1 MAIFINEE
9 QMINNNAFLY
19 EDKLNSQY
27 TRFLERPPV
36 FVTYYSIN
44 NVESMADDGFQNVER
59 ILGSNSPI
67 RFNKIEHFPVYGLD
81 RIVLNLEDD
90 DEGLTTSY
98 DSELILLPNTVTPS
112 PNDFFIINHVKTS
125 VLFMVTEVALDS
137 IKSNNYYKIGFTM
150 KSLNPEGLERIDR
163 QVVDNFECI
172 FKNIGTEDKCL
183 VRSDDYVKLN
193 NFMKKFDE
201 ISDKFFMLY
210 YDEPTNSLLY
220 QDTFCRLYDAYLT
233 EFITR
238 NKILQNP
245 HDYKTMFLANEDY
258 SRLFPIKYEKSIY
271 RTIEKKSKDR
281 LPDEVKFIRLPIDSG
296 ESVFVIRRI
305 RNVMSINFGDEHQYH
320 SQVCVGETYLEPY
333 LIKAI
338 KNNDLNDYRSL
349 DEIMGVMPIVD
360 TDEDIDNGFTK
371 YPLIKPIYRII
382 VKYFNNIDNGLFDED
397 INCIDADDIGYDLN
411 SFVTTA
417 ILLFILS
424 DAYRKFIKN

>member
-19 EDKLNSQY
+19 EEKLNSQY

-44 NVESMADDGFQNVER
+44 NVESMADGGFQNVER
-59 ILGSNSPI
+59 IIGTNSPI
-67 RFNKIEHFPVYGLD
+67 RFNKVEHFPVYGLD

-90 DEGLTTSY
+90 EEGLTTSY
-98 DSELILLPNTVTPS
+98 DSELIILPNTITPN
-112 PNDFFIINHVKTS
+112 PNDFFIVNHIQS
-125 VLFMVTEVALDS
+125 AVLFMVTEVSLDS

-150 KSLNPEGLERIDR
+150 KSLSPEGLTMVDR

-183 VRSDDYVKLN
+183 VRSDDYIKLC

-201 ISDKFFMLY
+201 ISNKFFMLY
-210 YDEPTNSLLY
+210 YDEPSNSLLY
-220 QDTFCRLYDAYLT
+220 QDTFCKLYDAYLT

-245 HDYKTMFLANEDY
+245 HDYKTMILTNEDY
-258 SRLFPIKYEKSIY
+258 SRIFPIRYEKSIY
-271 RTIEKKSKDR
+271 RSIERKSKDR

-296 ESVFVIRRI
+296 ESVFVLRRI
-305 RNVMSINFGDEHQYH
+305 RNVMSINFGDEHQFH
-320 SQVCVGETYLEPY
+320 NQACVGETYLEQY
-333 LIKAI
+333 LLKAI
-338 KNNDLNDYRSL
+338 KNNDLSDYRTP
-349 DEIMGVMPIVD
+349 DEIMGIIPISN
-360 TDEDIDNGFTK
+360 TDDIDSSFTR
-371 YPLIKPIYRII
+371 YPLINPIYRII
-382 VKYFNNIDNGLFDED
+382 VKYFNNVDNGLFDED
-397 INCIDADDIGYDLN
+397 INCIEVDDIDYDLK
-411 SFVTTA
+411 SFVVTP
-417 ILLFILS
+417 ILLFILA